1 MNKQTH
7 RNPGRER
14 PIKLPTGK
22 FEDVMKAVLQVPA
35 PKKAKGKPAK

>member
-22 FEDVMKAVLQVPA
+22 FDDVMKAVLQVQP
-35 PKKAKGKPAK
+35 PKKNKKRK